1 MRIQIAPN
9 QAALDAIQKRL
20 SEMGKEDT
28 FGNVLKK
35 AINEVATAG
44 KNLLYSETRSE
55 YTIKPVEFKKS
66 DIVRKGAT
74 ARKLI
79 ATLSVRGETPGIRKA
94 YKTRKNSK
102 RKSAGAMVIKSGAMK
117 ELELK
122 ANGKSYKAF
131 VAKMKTG
138 HEGIFQRTPG
148 KYMKGY
154 SPSGKTKGREAIK
167 EIMAMS
173 KAKAAEMVYEKGNL
187 YSDLQ
192 EEISYRLLKH
202 MNAVIGGGK

>member
-1 MRIQIAPN
+1 MKIQIAPN
-9 QAALDAIQKRL
+9 QAAINAIQKRL
-20 SEMGKEDT
+20 FDLGKEET
-28 FGNVLKK
+28 FGNALKK

-44 KNLLYSETRSE
+44 KNLLYNETRSE
-55 YTIKPVEFKKS
+55 YTIKPAEFKKG

-74 ARKLI
+74 ARRLI

-94 YKTRKNSK
+94 YKTRKNSR

-131 VAKMKTG
+131 LAKMKTG

-148 KYMKGY
+148 KYMKGH
-154 SPSGKTKGREAIK
+154 SSSGKK
-167 EIMAMS
+167 
-173 KAKAAEMVYEKGNL
+173 KAARRSRKSWQCQRQKQRKWCMRKGICIPICRKR
-187 YSDLQ
+187 S
-192 EEISYRLLKH
+192 
-202 MNAVIGGGK
+202 ATGF

>member
-1 MRIQIAPN
+1 M
-9 QAALDAIQKRL
+9 
-20 SEMGKEDT
+20 ECKE
-28 FGNVLKK
+28 
-35 AINEVATAG
+35 
-44 KNLLYSETRSE
+44 
-55 YTIKPVEFKKS
+55 
-66 DIVRKGAT
+66 
-74 ARKLI
+74 
-79 ATLSVRGETPGIRKA
+79 
-94 YKTRKNSK
+94 